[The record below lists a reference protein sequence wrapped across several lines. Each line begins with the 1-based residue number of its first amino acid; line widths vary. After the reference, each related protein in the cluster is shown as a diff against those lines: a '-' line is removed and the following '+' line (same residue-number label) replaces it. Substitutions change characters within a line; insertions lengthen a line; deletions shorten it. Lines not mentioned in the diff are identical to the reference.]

1 MKRILCFLF
10 TLFFFNVF
18 SYSQDSINQLDDQG
32 KMHGVWKKTY
42 PNSTQLRYEG
52 TFNHGKEVGTFKY
65 YCETCGKQPTVIS
78 VFSDNDNSVWVQYFT
93 IDGKLV
99 SEGKMI
105 AKEREGE
112 WVSYHEKSKQ
122 VMSREVYQKGK
133 LHGKQTT
140 YYPNGKITEEITYQ
154 NGIKEG
160 ENLYYSPEGVIIKKL
175 QYRNDILEGPATYYD
190 AFGVVVIEGNY
201 KQGKKHGLWR
211 YFKNGK
217 LELEETYPK
226 PLNKRN

>member
-1 MKRILCFLF
+1 MKYIFVSFLF
-10 TLFFFNVF
+10 LLFLNVTA
-18 SYSQDSINQLDDQG
+18 YSQEAINQLDANG

-42 PNSTQLRYEG
+42 PESNQLRYEG

-65 YCETCGKQPTVIS
+65 YCETCGNQPTAIS
-78 VFSDNDNSVWVQYFT
+78 VFSDKDNSVWVQYFT
-93 IDGKLV
+93 IEGKLV

-112 WVSYHEKSKQ
+112 WVSYHEKSKL
-122 VMSREVYQKGK
+122 VMSREVYKKGK
-133 LHGKQTT
+133 LNGKQTT
-140 YYPNGKITEEITYQ
+140 YYANGKTTEEITYLD
-154 NGIKEG
+154 GIKEG

-175 QYRNDILEGPATYYD
+175 LYRNDLLEGPATYYD

-226 PLNKRN
+226 PLKKSN